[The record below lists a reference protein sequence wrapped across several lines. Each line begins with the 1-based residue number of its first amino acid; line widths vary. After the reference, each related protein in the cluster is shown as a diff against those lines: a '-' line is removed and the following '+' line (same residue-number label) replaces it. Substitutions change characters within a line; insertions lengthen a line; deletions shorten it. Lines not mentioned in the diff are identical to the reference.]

1 MCIFC
6 CILSNQALTMDLEE
20 FIIQEEEMEE
30 EEADDESYEA
40 AGITAQN
47 KQ

>member
-1 MCIFC
+1 
-6 CILSNQALTMDLEE
+6 
-20 FIIQEEEMEE
+20 MEE

-47 KQ
+47 KQWRSPLNFDKTIIWNQFWLFKGLRT